1 MGDALAL
8 HLEALDDPVA
18 CGDGVDEAVGDQV
31 LANVLD
37 DVELGGALL
46 GDVLFGDVLQLG
58 VEPLEEIFEEEGDQ
72 LAGELQALVAV
83 VVPVVDFDL
92 AEFGED
98 CAAEHDGRVDRL
110 HLQVALGHGHVR
122 QQDLGEQVLGLLRL
136 RLLLIAVVALDLLLD
151 AVADVGERLELGE
164 DLVGV
169 GLVQAGRERL
179 RDVVFEADQLDDLLV
194 GDDAEAF
201 EQDGDRDVLWAA

>member
-1 MGDALAL
+1 VGDALAL

-46 GDVLFGDVLQLG
+46 GDVLLGDVLQLG

-83 VVPVVDFDL
+83 VVSVVDLDL
-92 AEFGED
+92 AELGQD

-110 HLQVALGHGHVR
+110 HLQAALGHGHVR
-122 QQDLGEQVLGLLRL
+122 QQD
-136 RLLLIAVVALDLLLD
+136 
-151 AVADVGERLELGE
+151 LGE

-179 RDVVFEADQLDDLLV
+179 RDVVLEADQLDDLLV